1 MRMHTIF
8 LTNRQVSVFTPSN
21 RSGTIASDIIGSRFV
36 NFLSKFFP
44 STSTNK
50 PQTWAARRWTAT
62 WGRMKWTSVNDN
74 YNWIWQWNWPKR
86 NYNNDNTEVAEILEA
101 KKRYHRWFTIEH
113 LVFSSVLASE
123 RKLLLKIYITEVWQF
138 LKQPAI
144 EFSWLWVTFDPWLLI
159 KETWFI
165 FTLIPRKSS

>member
-8 LTNRQVSVFTPSN
+8 LTNRKVSVLTPSN

-62 WGRMKWTSVNDN
+62 WGRMKWRSVNDN
-74 YNWIWQWNWPKR
+74 YNC
-86 NYNNDNTEVAEILEA
+86 NNDNTEVAEILKA
-101 KKRYHRWFTIEH
+101 KRRYHRWFTIEH